1 MISTLQQLVRQALRL
16 GWRCAPLGPF
26 GGCMALVAVL
36 LLVSCASG
44 ETAVAGTTPTSLAT
58 PMATLRP
65 SPTPA
70 TRGLPP
76 PVLTPLAAP
85 PQDCAHTA
93 PPHTMTVAQ
102 LGANTNAQL
111 VGGGAFWIYGGFY
124 QNVVH
129 LGQFGGDPHWPI
141 DKVVVEVGPN
151 YDQPVTLRLRELRTG
166 TLAWWTDGQ
175 TPPGAATQTLTL
187 DPQQDTESVG
197 NIPGLPDIPHGEVSP
212 GWREWGTFPMFSVAG
227 CYVWEVSWS
236 GGSWQSVIAVGN

>member
-1 MISTLQQLVRQALRL
+1 MISTLQKLVRQAFRL
-16 GWRCAPLGPF
+16 GRRSAPLGPF
-26 GGCMALVAVL
+26 GRCMSLVAVL
-36 LLVSCASG
+36 LLVSCSSG
-44 ETAVAGTTPTSLAT
+44 GTAVTGATPTSQAT

-70 TRGLPP
+70 TRVLPS
-76 PVLTPLAAP
+76 PVLTPLTGPPRDCALTAP
-85 PQDCAHTA
+85 PQT
-93 PPHTMTVAQ
+93 TTVAQ
-102 LGANTNAQL
+102 LGPNTNAQL

-124 QNVVH
+124 QSVLH
-129 LGQFGGDPHWPI
+129 LGRFGGDAHWPI

-197 NIPGLPDIPHGEVSP
+197 VIPGLPDIPHGEVAL
-212 GWREWGTFPMFSVAG
+212 GWWEWGVFPMFSVAG

-236 GGSWQSVIAVGN
+236 GGAWQSVIAVGN